1 MASYTDDLSA
11 HLNQEI
17 FGGDLSKDSTGECVI
32 CLEGSL
38 SVILLPCRHLCVCRV
53 CLQEIDKCPICR
65 RAFSTY
71 VCYDGDPTKLT

>member
-1 MASYTDDLSA
+1 M
-11 HLNQEI
+11 HCIQEI
-17 FGGDLSKDSTGECVI
+17 FGGDLSKDAAGECVI
-32 CLEGSL
+32 CLEGDL

-71 VCYDGDPTKLT
+71 VCYDEDGDRNTKVT